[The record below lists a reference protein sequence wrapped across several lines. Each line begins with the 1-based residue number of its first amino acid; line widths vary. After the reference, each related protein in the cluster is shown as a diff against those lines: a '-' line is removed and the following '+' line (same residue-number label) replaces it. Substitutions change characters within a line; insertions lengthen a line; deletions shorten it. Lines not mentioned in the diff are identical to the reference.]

1 MNRIVYARRPVLN
14 DSFDFRAVNDTVEV
28 PDSLQPFFVQCGV
41 GTFVFELYC
50 LMKSAPSA
58 FSDLGVNNEHLLDA
72 VHDALTVCVDV
83 LPKDLTRVRD
93 TPQFEMGIPLPP
105 DTTYPIGYKVK

>member
-1 MNRIVYARRPVLN
+1 MTSIDYAPRPVLN
-14 DSFDFRAVNDTVEV
+14 NSFDFRIVNNNVEV
-28 PDSLQPFFVQCGV
+28 PESLQPFFVQCGV
-41 GTFVFELYC
+41 GTFVFELYS
-50 LMKSAPSA
+50 LMKAAPSA
-58 FSDLGVNNEHLLDA
+58 FADLGVKDEHLMDA

-93 TPQFEMGIPLPP
+93 IPQFEMGILLPP

>member
-1 MNRIVYARRPVLN
+1 MNRLVYAPRPVLD

-50 LMKSAPSA
+50 LMRSAPSA
-58 FSDLGVNNEHLLDA
+58 FSDLGVNNEHLIEA
-72 VHDALTVCVDV
+72 VHDALTVCAEV
-83 LPKDLTRVRD
+83 LPKDLTRPREI
-93 TPQFEMGIPLPP
+93 PQFGMGIPLVS
-105 DTTYPIGYKVK
+105 KHHK

>member
-1 MNRIVYARRPVLN
+1 MNRIVYVPRPVLD

-41 GTFVFELYC
+41 GTFAFELYS
-50 LMKSAPSA
+50 LMKAAPSA
-58 FSDLGVNNEHLLDA
+58 FADLGVNNENLIDA
-72 VHDALTVCVDV
+72 VHDALTVCVEV

-93 TPQFEMGIPLPP
+93 TPQFGMGAALPP
-105 DTTYPIGYKVK
+105 GTAYPIGYKVK